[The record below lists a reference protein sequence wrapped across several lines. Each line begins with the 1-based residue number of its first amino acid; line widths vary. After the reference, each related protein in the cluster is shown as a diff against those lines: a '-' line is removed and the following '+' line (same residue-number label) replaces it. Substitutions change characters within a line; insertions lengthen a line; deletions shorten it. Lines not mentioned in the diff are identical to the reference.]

1 MRRSPGSSANPAFS
15 CGGADWGAESGGGR
29 RGRGA
34 VACGRRG
41 EAPSYFIHA
50 GLVFTQVTVPYLRS
64 EYGKEF
70 EFDAPVKILDR
81 LLHGM

>member
-1 MRRSPGSSANPAFS
+1 MG
-15 CGGADWGAESGGGR
+15 
-29 RGRGA
+29 
-34 VACGRRG
+34 CGRRG

-81 LLHGM
+81 LLHGMWAGSIFFFEPEMFF

>member
-1 MRRSPGSSANPAFS
+1 MSLYYIYDWKCSYKQYAGYVCMRR
-15 CGGADWGAESGGGR
+15 GA
-29 RGRGA
+29 
-34 VACGRRG
+34 
-41 EAPSYFIHA
+41 APSYFIHA

-64 EYGKEF
+64 EYGKDF